1 MPLSE
6 IAYLWMIIHYNAMLN
21 ISLSFCF
28 SFGSL
33 KMEEAKDIHT
43 RLRKAA
49 GLINFVKDTLVP
61 QLAEKSQDGSDLDI
75 RVIGAYL
82 NQCTA
87 EAQEV
92 TIAR

>member
-1 MPLSE
+1 MFFVP
-6 IAYLWMIIHYNAMLN
+6 
-21 ISLSFCF
+21 
-28 SFGSL
+28 SL

-43 RLRKAA
+43 SLRKAA
-49 GLINFVKDTLVP
+49 GLIRFVKDTLVP
-61 QLAEKSQDGSDLDI
+61 QLVEKSRDGSDLDI

-92 TIAR
+92 TIARYPVLDLLLLLRDLSLI